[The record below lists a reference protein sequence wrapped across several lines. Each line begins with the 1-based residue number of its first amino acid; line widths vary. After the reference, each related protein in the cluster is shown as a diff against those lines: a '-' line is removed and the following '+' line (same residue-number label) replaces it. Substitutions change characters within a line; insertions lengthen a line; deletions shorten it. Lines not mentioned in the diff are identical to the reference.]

1 MISGPRA
8 PSLQVHMD
16 AEELI
21 MNVHEYR
28 TDLPLVWYE
37 LEWHAPHRRNRL
49 GDIGLSESAV
59 DVLNEAIYQIDDG
72 YRSLTT
78 DQIASCGR
86 RLLDGET
93 VYTARMPAACI
104 LERFKTIGF
113 LDMMVK
119 DGDWSIEDLA
129 AYKIQVLL
137 DYVKLHE
144 ELIPHDM
151 PRVGHLDDAILMEA
165 SWNALRE
172 EIANYGDY
180 RRLRKLEADL
190 QGKPVQ
196 EFRYFRDNWLE
207 SREAEKALLR
217 HQREVGL
224 SSYLSAVDV
233 RIFRVH

>member
-1 MISGPRA
+1 MISRLRA
-8 PSLQVHMD
+8 RSLRVYED
-16 AEELI
+16 AEESL
-21 MNVHEYR
+21 MNLHEYK
-28 TDLPLVWYE
+28 TGLPLVWYE
-37 LEWHAPHRRNRL
+37 LDWHSPHRRTHL
-49 GDIGLSESAV
+49 GQVGLSDAAV
-59 DVLNEAIYQIDDG
+59 DVLNEAIYTIDDS
-72 YRSLTT
+72 YRSLTA

-86 RLLDGET
+86 KLLDGERA
-93 VYTARMPAACI
+93 YTARMPAACI

-196 EFRYFRDNWLE
+196 DFRYFRDNWLE